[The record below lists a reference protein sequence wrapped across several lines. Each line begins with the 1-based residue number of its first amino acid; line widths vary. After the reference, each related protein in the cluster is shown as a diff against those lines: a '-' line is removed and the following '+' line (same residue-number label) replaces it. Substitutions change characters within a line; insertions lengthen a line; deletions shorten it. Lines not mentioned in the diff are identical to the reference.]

1 MRRSVRERFEAFY
14 DVGPGC
20 WNWDGQR
27 GEKGYGI
34 FLLNRKGAGAHRVA
48 WTLARGPIPDGLFVL
63 HSCDNRACV
72 NPSHLFLGTN
82 RDNVEDMLRKGRQP
96 RGEAKTLA
104 KLTEATVRALRVC
117 RRAGFSVR
125 SMAEVVGV
133 STKTVRDAINGVT
146 WGHVI

>member
-1 MRRSVRERFEAFY
+1 M
-14 DVGPGC
+14 
-20 WNWDGQR
+20 
-27 GEKGYGI
+27 
-34 FLLNRKGAGAHRVA
+34 L
-48 WTLARGPIPDGLFVL
+48 VL
-63 HSCDNRACV
+63 HRCDNPSCV
-72 NPSHLFLGTN
+72 RPSHLFMGTN